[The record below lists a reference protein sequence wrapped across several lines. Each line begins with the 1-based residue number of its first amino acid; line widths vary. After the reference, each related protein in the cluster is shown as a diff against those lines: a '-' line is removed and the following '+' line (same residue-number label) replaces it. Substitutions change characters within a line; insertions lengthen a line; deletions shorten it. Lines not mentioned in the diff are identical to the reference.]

1 MIMVIW
7 FIWIQS
13 APLEVGNHDVVLV
26 LGYKTAGNNLDPLL
40 EERLE
45 IVLQLLEMEKYNNKK
60 VIVSG
65 GSVGWIKSEAELMK
79 DYLVE
84 HGIEPN
90 RILVEN
96 ESRDTVEN
104 LRFTK
109 KMMEQEGFQSCVIV
123 SNSFHMRRIT
133 MIAKNLGIGA
143 TCYCKRSLI
152 TPLKQWNPTIKEM
165 KAFKTT
171 LSLLKR

>member
-1 MIMVIW
+1 MVIW

-13 APLEVGNHDVVLV
+13 APLEAGNNDVVLV
-26 LGYKTAGNNLDPLL
+26 LGYKMTGNTIHPLL

-45 IVLQLLEMEKYNNKK
+45 MVIQLLQMEEYLKKK

-65 GSVGWIKSEAELMK
+65 GVVGWIKSEAEIMK
-79 DYLVE
+79 EYLIK

-104 LRFTK
+104 LQFTK
-109 KMMEQEGFQSCVIV
+109 KIMEQAGFKSCVIV

-133 MIAKNLGIGA
+133 MIAKNVGLGA

-152 TPLKQWNPTIKEM
+152 TALKQWNPTIKEI

-171 LSLLKR
+171 LSLLVS

>member
-1 MIMVIW
+1 MVIW

-13 APLEVGNHDVVLV
+13 APLTVGNNDVVLV
-26 LGYKTAGNNLDPLL
+26 LGYKTTGNNLDPLL
-40 EERLE
+40 EERLK
-45 IVLQLLEMEKYNNKK
+45 IVLQLLQMEKYLNKK

-65 GSVGWIKSEAELMK
+65 GAVGWIKSEAEIMK
-79 DYLVE
+79 DYLIE

-104 LRFTK
+104 IRFTK
-109 KMMEQEGFQSCVIV
+109 NIMEQKGYKSCVIV
-123 SNSFHMRRIT
+123 SNSFHMRRII
-133 MIAKNLGIGA
+133 MIAKNAGLEA
-143 TCYCKRSLI
+143 TYCGKRSLI
-152 TPLKQWNPTIKEM
+152 TALKQWKPTIKEM

-171 LSLLKR
+171 LSLLKKK

>member
-1 MIMVIW
+1 MVIW

-13 APLEVGNHDVVLV
+13 APLDVGNNDVVLV
-26 LGYKTAGNNLDPLL
+26 LGYKTTGNNLDPLL
-40 EERLE
+40 EERLK
-45 IVLQLLEMEKYNNKK
+45 IVIQLLQMEKYLNKK

-65 GSVGWIKSEAELMK
+65 GAVGWIKSEAEIMK
-79 DYLVE
+79 DYLIE

-90 RILVEN
+90 RILIEN

-109 KMMEQEGFQSCVIV
+109 KIMEQKGYKSCVIV
-123 SNSFHMRRIT
+123 SNSFHMRRIII
-133 MIAKNLGIGA
+133 IAKNVGIRA
-143 TCYCKRSLI
+143 TFYCNRSLI
-152 TPLKQWNPTIKEM
+152 TALEQWNPTIMEI

-171 LSLLKR
+171 LSLLNRK